1 VKILTGFP
9 PRLGLIEFCP
19 VKLIGKVAAFRTK
32 RATMLRRVMALALL
46 LGDAMETPMEND
58 LEPML
63 FLTLQQTAELLRLSR
78 RTVMRMV
85 QQKKLP
91 AFKVGGQW
99 RVNERRLSKWMQGLQ
114 EL

>member
-1 VKILTGFP
+1 
-9 PRLGLIEFCP
+9 
-19 VKLIGKVAAFRTK
+19 
-32 RATMLRRVMALALL
+32 
-46 LGDAMETPMEND
+46 MEND

-63 FLTLQQTAELLRLSR
+63 FLTLQQTAELLQLSR

-99 RVNERRLSKWMQGLQ
+99 RVQGNQLTKWLEELNEL
-114 EL
+114 